1 MDLSRMFPVAP
12 AGLRPQTTYTSA
24 VKPAPMELARPP
36 KPPEPARE
44 PSRKPEPVGSKP
56 DQPSMNAPQQSTPM
70 PPAQKNS
77 SSNLIQRVMDDD
89 NDGSGA
95 DDNQSSGGSELSSQI
110 NLADMAEKILPIVKR
125 MLQIEAER
133 SGRLFR

>member
-1 MDLSRMFPVAP
+1 
-12 AGLRPQTTYTSA
+12 
-24 VKPAPMELARPP
+24 
-36 KPPEPARE
+36 
-44 PSRKPEPVGSKP
+44 
-56 DQPSMNAPQQSTPM
+56 M